1 MVVIRASDHEN
12 YHRQFVRDAAAAA
25 VASDGSLLFSGKER
39 FAADSTYSLTHSPL
53 CTNQVRASKERERER
68 KSAFPIFSFADT
80 STKVPCSFFSRSS
93 TKIAKK
99 LYQCVAEI

>member
-12 YHRQFVRDAAAAA
+12 YHRQFVPAAA
-25 VASDGSLLFSGKER
+25 VAAVASGGSLLFSGKER
-39 FAADSTYSLTHSPL
+39 FAADSTYSLTHSLL
-53 CTNQVRASKERERER
+53 CTNQVRASKERER

-93 TKIAKK
+93 TKIAKR
-99 LYQCVAEI
+99 LYQCEAEI